1 MPGLKKLKVAGKK
14 KKRNNTRIEK
24 ELCFEFTGFQM
35 MLQST
40 WALYG
45 SFFFMKTWKLY
56 ACCDKNKL
64 HFMQQKCYSKK
75 RTVLRLLKF
84 SLPIEN
90 DSSSLSCCSISGTID
105 QKSYTEP
112 QDAV

>member
-1 MPGLKKLKVAGKK
+1 MLCSEEG
-14 KKRNNTRIEK
+14 
-24 ELCFEFTGFQM
+24 LCFELKGFQM
-35 MLQST
+35 IAQLT
-40 WALYG
+40 WALNG

-64 HFMQQKCYSKK
+64 HFMQQKCYSEK
-75 RTVLRLLKF
+75 RTVLKLLKF

-105 QKSYTEP
+105 RESYTEP
-112 QDAV
+112 QEAI